1 MSSVSL
7 RLPRWDT
14 HAAARLEAAGIGV
27 VEAPDH
33 YVGSGVEVR
42 LLAESRDEVVT
53 ALRGWTVLLPSDFS
67 RAA

>member
-1 MSSVSL
+1 MSPVSL

-14 HAAARLEAAGIGV
+14 HAAERLERAGIGV

-33 YVGSGVEVR
+33 YVASGVEVQ
-42 LLAESRDEVVT
+42 LTAESRDDVVR
-53 ALRGWTVLLPSDFS
+53 ALRGWTVLLPSDFT

>member
-1 MSSVSL
+1 MDPVSL

-14 HAAARLEAAGIGV
+14 HVAERLERAGIGV

-42 LLAESRDEVVT
+42 LQAENTATVVA
-53 ALRGWTVLLPSDFS
+53 ALRGWTVLLPSDFT